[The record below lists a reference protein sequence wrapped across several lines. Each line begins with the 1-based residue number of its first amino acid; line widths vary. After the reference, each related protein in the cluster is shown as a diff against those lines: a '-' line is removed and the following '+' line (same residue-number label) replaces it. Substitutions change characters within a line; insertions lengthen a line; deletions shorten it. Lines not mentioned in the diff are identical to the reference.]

1 MKSKLAIF
9 ALLAAFGCTGLPS
22 KAIDENLE
30 NIEHKLTVV
39 GILAGAD
46 CFVRNKGY
54 DPEQVNKR
62 IQGLIDE
69 NPHLE
74 AAYIWAITSDKAEEA
89 VQALRPYHTPDC
101 DDLTLSEEEANS
113 LAAPYLE

>member
-1 MKSKLAIF
+1 MKSKLAII

-30 NIEHKLTVV
+30 NKLTVV

-46 CFVRNKGY
+46 CVVRNRGS

-69 NPHLE
+69 NPHLK
-74 AAYIWAITSDKAEEA
+74 AAYIWVTTSDKAEEA
-89 VQALRPYHTPDC
+89 VQALRPYHTSDC
-101 DDLTLSEEEANS
+101 DDLTLSNEEANS
-113 LAAPYLE
+113 LVAPYLE